1 MNQTNYPNIVLALAG
16 ICQALECVRTI
27 ARTGEAD
34 PTDVEIMLESVLKT
48 EADKAEDIYKNHKYL
63 HTGFKVLVEQ
73 LSGSKTEADFGRYLV
88 GVLNLAKRF
97 LSDTKMKEVMA
108 SRVKQ
113 ANRLHEYHEGINH
126 DLIEQLANIYKDTI
140 STYSAKIQV
149 TGNGRY
155 LEQAANQAKIRALL
169 LAAIRSAVLWD
180 QVGGKKRQF
189 LFSKNKILEIAKAYL
204 A

>member
-1 MNQTNYPNIVLALAG
+1 
-16 ICQALECVRTI
+16 
-27 ARTGEAD
+27 
-34 PTDVEIMLESVLKT
+34 
-48 EADKAEDIYKNHKYL
+48 
-63 HTGFKVLVEQ
+63 
-73 LSGSKTEADFGRYLV
+73 
-88 GVLNLAKRF
+88 
-97 LSDTKMKEVMA
+97 MKEVMA

-189 LFSKNKILEIAKAYL
+189 LFSKNKILETAKAYL